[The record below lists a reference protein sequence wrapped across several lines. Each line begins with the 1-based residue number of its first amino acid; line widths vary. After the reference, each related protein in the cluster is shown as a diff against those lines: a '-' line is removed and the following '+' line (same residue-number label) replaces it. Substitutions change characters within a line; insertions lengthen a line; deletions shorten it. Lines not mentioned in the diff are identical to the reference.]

1 MSVLDMDERI
11 LEVLSEMDLVYS
23 PLVDHKVFP
32 EGVDVT
38 LVEGSVSNEDDL
50 HKIRL
55 VRDRTKVLVALG
67 DCAVTSNVPGM
78 RNPWLVKDVLGRAY
92 TENADGPRK
101 GETPGTGVP
110 RLLPWV
116 RPVHEIVKVDVFLPG
131 CPPPADVIY
140 EMLSAL
146 RQEGTVEAAVRV
158 AEVVSS
164 LSRFGK

>member
-1 MSVLDMDERI
+1 
-11 LEVLSEMDLVYS
+11 
-23 PLVDHKVFP
+23 
-32 EGVDVT
+32 
-38 LVEGSVSNEDDL
+38 
-50 HKIRL
+50 
-55 VRDRTKVLVALG
+55 
-67 DCAVTSNVPGM
+67 M